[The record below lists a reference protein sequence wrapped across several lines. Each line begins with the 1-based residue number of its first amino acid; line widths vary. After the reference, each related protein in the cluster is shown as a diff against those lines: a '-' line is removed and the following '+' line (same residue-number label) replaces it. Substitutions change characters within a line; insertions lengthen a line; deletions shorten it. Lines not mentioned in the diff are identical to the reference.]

1 MRIFQTL
8 LAFSGN
14 APPQLALTRRLVE
27 RGHEVR
33 VLAHRAAGERVRATG
48 AELVEFRGALPDMD
62 MARPES
68 DPLRDWE
75 ARTKLGAGMRVRDNL
90 LVGLLADT
98 SSECAEVLAGWR
110 ADVAVVDWMLPGA
123 MVAAEGAGVPAVAL
137 VHCPYPL
144 PRRGVPP
151 LGSGMK
157 PLNGRLGAVRDGVA
171 RRVAGRMLAVGLPTL
186 NEARAQQ
193 GLAPLE
199 AWDEQLLGVAE
210 IHVMSVGELDFA
222 GGGLRQNEHDGLAQS
237 VHGGLAQSVHGG
249 LAQSVHGGLA
259 QSVHGGLVQSAYGG
273 SLGSAQGGLPQN
285 VHYVGPAFEPY
296 TGEWRS
302 PWPAQADDDPL
313 VLIGF
318 STSYMNQRAPVQ
330 RVLDAVA
337 ELPVRAL
344 LTAGPALEGTT
355 LRLPA
360 NARAVAYV
368 PHRLVLPHAA
378 LMITHAGWQTINAA
392 LADGVPLVCVPGG
405 RDQPDNAIR
414 VVAAGAGVRV
424 RGGASV
430 RKLRGVIAAAL
441 EDPALKRGAQAMARV
456 LARSDGAQASA
467 ERIERLRL

>member
-33 VLAHRAAGERVRATG
+33 VLAHRAAGARVRATG
-48 AELVEFRGALPDMD
+48 AELVEFASALPDMD
-62 MARPES
+62 MARAES

-75 ARTKLGAGMRVRDNL
+75 ARTKLGAALKVRDNL
-90 LVGLLADT
+90 LVGLLADV
-98 SSECAEVLAGWR
+98 SRESAQLLAGWR

-123 MVAAEGAGVPAVAL
+123 MVAAEGAGVPAVAV
-137 VHCPYPL
+137 VHGPYPL
-144 PRRGVPP
+144 PAPGVPP

-157 PLNGRLGAVRDGVA
+157 PLGGRLGAVRDGVA
-171 RRVAGRMLAVGLPTL
+171 QSVARRMLRAGLPTL
-186 NEARAQQ
+186 NGARAEQ
-193 GLAPLE
+193 GLAPLK

-210 IHVMSVGELDFA
+210 IHVMSAPELDFA
-222 GGGLRQNEHDGLAQS
+222 GRAE
-237 VHGGLAQSVHGG
+237 
-249 LAQSVHGGLA
+249 
-259 QSVHGGLVQSAYGG
+259 
-273 SLGSAQGGLPQN
+273 LPAN

-296 TGEWRS
+296 AGEWHS
-302 PWPAQADDDPL
+302 PWPAQAGARGGRGEAPL
-313 VLIGF
+313 VVIGF
-318 STSYMNQRAPVQ
+318 STSYMNQRGPVQ

-344 LTAGPALEGTT
+344 LTAGPALEGA
-355 LRLPA
+355 LLSLPA

-368 PHRLVLPHAA
+368 PHRQVLPHAA

-392 LADGVPLVCVPGG
+392 LADGVPLVCIPGG

-424 RGGASV
+424 SSGTSV
-430 RKLRGVIAAAL
+430 RRLRGVIAAAL
-441 EDPALKRGAQAMARV
+441 EDPKLKRGAEAIARA
-456 LARSDGAQASA
+456 LARSDGGQASA
-467 ERIERLRL
+467 ERIERLGEADGAA